1 MAGARI
7 ELELSGLALVQQRL
21 NLLGERAEN
30 LQPAFEDIGEMLLL
44 SHFER
49 WGRQE
54 SPDGTPWAPLSEDY
68 RKRKPRNQ
76 DHILRLYDQ
85 LRDTLAYQASPSEL
99 LFGSNRVYAAIHQF
113 GGRPGMSPALAAIE
127 ARPFLGIGDD
137 DQASILDILEQYLLP
152 E

>member
-7 ELELSGLALVQQRL
+7 ELELTGLALVQQRL
-21 NLLGERAEN
+21 NQLTERAGN

-49 WGRQE
+49 WGREE
-54 SPDGTPWAPLSEDY
+54 SPDGTPWAPLNEDY
-68 RKRKPRNQ
+68 RKRKKRNQ
-76 DHILRLYDQ
+76 GNILRLYDH

-113 GGRPGMSPALAAIE
+113 GGSPDMKPALAAIP
-127 ARPFLGIGDD
+127 AREHLGLTED
-137 DQASILDILEQYLLP
+137 DQTSVLDILELYLLP